1 MDMTSKRLKLRP
13 VEAVPAEHQ
22 GRRMLRLTDPLR
34 LSEAV
39 LFAPMALVP
48 VLGLLDGRHTF
59 EDIRQQCKSRHGMD
73 VSEETYRAM
82 VSSLEE
88 AHFLEGDGFASWS
101 ASLRDAY
108 LSAPVRPAFLAGK
121 SYDADPALLRSHI
134 DGFFTGADG
143 PGMPAKDSP
152 SPDRP
157 LRGLVAPHI
166 DFHRGGAAFA
176 WAYRSIAEQADAGLF
191 VVMGTVHAPTKYI
204 YNLTAKSFETP
215 FGVLGTDAG
224 FVEELSGRL
233 ELNAFQDEF
242 AHRGEHSIEFQAVFL
257 QYLFA
262 DVRPVRFVPILVGS
276 FHPFVAEGRS
286 PRGDAQVETFIAA
299 LRKTIAAYRQNG
311 GEVCLIAS
319 VDLAHVGPQFGDE
332 SPVDEARLE
341 ELARADGKSLEA
353 VCGADAE
360 AFYWSVAEDGD
371 ARNVCGLAPVYTML
385 RVLDDCEGE
394 VLRYS
399 QWPDPNGT
407 VTFSSVALT

>member
-1 MDMTSKRLKLRP
+1 MTSQRLKLRP
-13 VEAVPAEHQ
+13 VEATPAEHQ
-22 GRRMLRLTDPLR
+22 GQRVLRLTDPLR

-39 LFAPMALVP
+39 LFAPVALVP
-48 VLGLLDGRHTF
+48 VLSLLDGRHTF

-73 VSEETYRAM
+73 VSEEIYLDM
-82 VSSLEE
+82 VSSLDE
-88 AHFLEGDGFASWS
+88 AHFLEGEGFVSWS

-108 LSAPVRPAFLAGK
+108 LSAPVRPGFLAGK
-121 SYDADPALLRSHI
+121 SYDADPVLLRSHI

-143 PGMPAKDSP
+143 PGMPAKNSRDP
-152 SPDRP
+152 AKP

-166 DFHRGGAAFA
+166 DFHRGGATFA
-176 WAYRSIAEQADAGLF
+176 WAYKSVAEQADADLF
-191 VVMGTVHAPTKYI
+191 VVLGTVHAPTKYI

-215 FGVLGTDAG
+215 FGVLETDAG
-224 FVEELSGRL
+224 FVEELSEKL
-233 ELNAFQDEF
+233 TVNSFQDEF
-242 AHRGEHSIEFQAVFL
+242 AHRGEHSIEFQTVFL

-262 DVRPVRFVPILVGS
+262 DARPVRFVPVLVGS
-276 FHPFVAEGRS
+276 FHRFVAEGRS
-286 PRGDAQVETFIAA
+286 PQGDAQVEAFVAA
-299 LRKTIAAYRQNG
+299 LRETIAAHRQNG
-311 GEVCLIAS
+311 GKVCLIAS
-319 VDLAHVGPQFGDE
+319 VDFAHVGPQFGDE
-332 SPVDEARLE
+332 SPVDETRFE

-353 VCGADAE
+353 VCGGDAE

-371 ARNVCGLAPVYTML
+371 ARNVCGLAPIYTML

>member
-1 MDMTSKRLKLRP
+1 MTSQRLKLRP
-13 VEAVPAEHQ
+13 VEATPAEHQ
-22 GRRMLRLTDPLR
+22 GQRVLRLTDPLR

-39 LFAPMALVP
+39 LLAPMALVP
-48 VLGLLDGRHTF
+48 VLSLLDGRHTF

-73 VSEETYRAM
+73 VSEEIYLDM
-82 VSSLEE
+82 VSSLDE
-88 AHFLEGDGFASWS
+88 AHFLEGDAFASWS
-101 ASLRDAY
+101 ASLKDAY

-121 SYDADPALLRSHI
+121 SYDADPTLLRSHI

-143 PGMPAKDSP
+143 PGMPVKNLSSPAK
-152 SPDRP
+152 P

-166 DFHRGGAAFA
+166 DFHRGGATFA
-176 WAYRSIAEQADAGLF
+176 WAYKSVAEQADADLF
-191 VVMGTVHAPTKYI
+191 VVLGTVHAPTKYI

-215 FGVLGTDAG
+215 FGVLETDAG
-224 FVEELSGRL
+224 FVEQLSEKL
-233 ELNAFQDEF
+233 TVNSFQDEF

-262 DVRPVRFVPILVGS
+262 DARPVQFAPILVGS
-276 FHPFVAEGRS
+276 FHPFVAERRS
-286 PRGDAQVETFIAA
+286 PRGDAQVETFVAA
-299 LRKTIAAYRQNG
+299 LKETIAAHRQNG
-311 GEVCLIAS
+311 GKVCLIAS
-319 VDLAHVGPQFGDE
+319 VDFAHVGPQFGDE

-341 ELARADGKSLEA
+341 GLARADGKSLEA
-353 VCGADAE
+353 VCGGDAE

-407 VTFSSVALT
+407 VTFSSVALA

>member
-13 VEAVPAEHQ
+13 VEAIPAEHRGQ
-22 GRRMLRLTDPLR
+22 RMLRLSDPLR

-48 VLGLLDGRHTF
+48 VLILLDGRHTF
-59 EDIRQQCKSRHGMD
+59 EDIKAQCKSRHGMD
-73 VSEETYRAM
+73 VTEESYRAM

-108 LSAPVRPAFLAGK
+108 LSDPVRPNFLAGK
-121 SYDADPALLRSHI
+121 SYDADPARLRSHI

-143 PGMPAKDSP
+143 PGMPAKNSAAP
-152 SPDRP
+152 ARP
-157 LRGLVAPHI
+157 LQGVVAPHI
-166 DFHRGGAAFA
+166 DFHRGGATFA
-176 WAYRSIAEQADAGLF
+176 WAYKSIAERADADLF

-204 YNLTAKSFETP
+204 YTLTDKSFETP
-215 FGVLGTDAG
+215 LGVLEADTG
-224 FVEELSGRL
+224 FVEELSNRL
-233 ELNAFQDEF
+233 EVNSFEDEF

-262 DVRPVRFVPILVGS
+262 GVRPVRFVPVLVGS
-276 FHPFVAEGRS
+276 FHPFVARGES
-286 PRGDAQVETFIAA
+286 PRGDAQVEAFIAG
-299 LRKTIAAYRQNG
+299 LRETIDAHRRNG
-311 GEVCLIAS
+311 GKVCLIAS
-319 VDLAHVGPQFGDE
+319 VDFAHVGPQFGDE
-332 SPVDEARLE
+332 KPVDDVRLE
-341 ELARADGKSLEA
+341 ELAGADGKSLEA
-353 VCGADAE
+353 VCRGDAE